1 VRRSWPLSRQ
11 EPSGAAQRTRAVH
24 PSDHQRQA
32 DRQSWLRSTDGPL
45 DLSGLSLTHANQLDD
60 QHHATKVF
68 LTGSR
73 AGAAP
78 SLRESLSHSGD
89 TRVVKVGGQHW
100 AASASPPLGDPG
112 GVQPDSRPG
121 EFGFRFDDTAIG
133 VPVNYV
139 GVPSFP
145 GGSSAAAHLAIE
157 AGRTRFAGWDCPEAK
172 PAGVELRGVRVGVFK
187 CPPGSDSDLSGHL
200 LFRWSQQGVTYVVS
214 LHGWTAVNQ
223 SVLMSLTSN
232 VLLVGATSR

>member
-1 VRRSWPLSRQ
+1 M
-11 EPSGAAQRTRAVH
+11 
-24 PSDHQRQA
+24 
-32 DRQSWLRSTDGPL
+32 
-45 DLSGLSLTHANQLDD
+45 
-60 QHHATKVF
+60 
-68 LTGSR
+68 
-73 AGAAP
+73 
-78 SLRESLSHSGD
+78 
-89 TRVVKVGGQHW
+89 
-100 AASASPPLGDPG
+100 
-112 GVQPDSRPG
+112 
-121 EFGFRFDDTAIG
+121 
-133 VPVNYV
+133 NYL

-172 PAGVELRGVRVGVFK
+172 PAGVVELRGVRVGVFK